1 LSGDR
6 AGVVA
11 RHAWRL
17 VHRGALIW
25 GAVFAILVFSSITG
39 YESAYP
45 TALERAKLAL
55 SLGGNTGLQALF
67 GQARDLSTAQGFVA
81 WRAGGL
87 IAPVAAIWGLLA
99 ATRLMRGEEEAGRWE
114 ILLAGAVTP
123 ARAALACIGAL
134 GTAIAVAWAMTAA
147 AAVGVGSTGHGFPV
161 GGSLFLALALLSPGA
176 MFMAI
181 GALAAQLS
189 ATRRQAASLGTA
201 VFGVALVLRMAADSS
216 ASVDWLRWLTPLG
229 WVEELHPLTGAQP
242 AALIPI
248 AALTAGLSF
257 AAVRLAGRRDL
268 GASLL
273 PSRDRAAPD
282 PRLLGSPTAQA
293 LRLARGGML
302 GWIAGV
308 GAAAFVFAFIA
319 KGVADAIKG
328 SAAAQTTK
336 HLGADVGT
344 AEGYIGLTFLFLVVA
359 ICLYGASQVSAT
371 REEESS
377 GRIEELFAQPVRRVG
392 WLSGRLAV
400 ALAGLAVVTVAA
412 ALLGWAGAAAG
423 GADVPL
429 GEMLLGA
436 VNALP
441 IAVLFLGIGTLAFGA
456 IPREAAAIAFG
467 AVALSFLLAIVGE
480 TLRAPGWVLD
490 LSPFHHLAVVPGGSI
505 DAGASLAM
513 AAIGVAA
520 AALGVL
526 VFERRD
532 VVGA

>member
-1 LSGDR
+1 
-6 AGVVA
+6 
-11 RHAWRL
+11 
-17 VHRGALIW
+17 
-25 GAVFAILVFSSITG
+25 
-39 YESAYP
+39 
-45 TALERAKLAL
+45 
-55 SLGGNTGLQALF
+55 
-67 GQARDLSTAQGFVA
+67 
-81 WRAGGL
+81 
-87 IAPVAAIWGLLA
+87 
-99 ATRLMRGEEEAGRWE
+99 
-114 ILLAGAVTP
+114 
-123 ARAALACIGAL
+123 
-134 GTAIAVAWAMTAA
+134 
-147 AAVGVGSTGHGFPV
+147 
-161 GGSLFLALALLSPGA
+161 
-176 MFMAI
+176 
-181 GALAAQLS
+181 
-189 ATRRQAASLGTA
+189 
-201 VFGVALVLRMAADSS
+201 
-216 ASVDWLRWLTPLG
+216 
-229 WVEELHPLTGAQP
+229 
-242 AALIPI
+242 
-248 AALTAGLSF
+248 
-257 AAVRLAGRRDL
+257 
-268 GASLL
+268 
-273 PSRDRAAPD
+273 
-282 PRLLGSPTAQA
+282 
-293 LRLARGGML
+293 ML